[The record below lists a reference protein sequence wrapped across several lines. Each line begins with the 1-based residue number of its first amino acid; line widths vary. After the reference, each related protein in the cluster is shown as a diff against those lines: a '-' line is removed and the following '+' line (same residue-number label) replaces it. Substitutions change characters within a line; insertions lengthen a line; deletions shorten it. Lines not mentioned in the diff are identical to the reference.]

1 MHFKF
6 YIKMAIII
14 SDSNFEELVLKSEL
28 PVMVDVYTEWC
39 GPCCAIA
46 PYIEQMANE
55 YEGKA
60 LICKVDAEK
69 CPNVAEKYSITT
81 VPTFLFIKGGELVDK
96 QVGVVK
102 AALTEKLNALL

>member
-1 MHFKF
+1 
-6 YIKMAIII
+6 MAVII

-28 PVMVDVYTEWC
+28 PVMLDVYTEWC
-39 GPCCAIA
+39 GPCRAIA
-46 PYIEQMANE
+46 PYIEQMAKD

-69 CPNVAEKYSITT
+69 CPDVATKYGITS

-96 QVGVVK
+96 QAGAVK
-102 AALTEKLNALL
+102 AAITEKLNALL